1 MSEFSKDPHGEIRLS
16 LYRRLLAAVG
26 LSLVGASYKLWLPQ
40 TDFPQVP
47 AFSALIH
54 APPQF
59 DYVLA
64 LGIVGSLF
72 AWLLLP
78 QRFASWGGWSV
89 AAWIAASCLLDQ
101 HRFQPWAYQL
111 IFTAIVLA
119 TCEAKLALRL
129 LRILVISIYFYSA
142 ASKLNAPFMTDLGQT
157 FLDVPLGWFGAR
169 EAWSDTARQTA
180 TLLFPLGELI
190 AGLLLAIPQTRKV
203 GVIVTVV
210 MHTALL
216 LVVGP
221 LGLNHWP
228 GVLLWNLCFLIQAPL
243 LFWPLVAKEDPEEM
257 VAAPPA
263 KWRAVGIVVTTFVL
277 LFPLLEPFGYCDA
290 WPGWAL
296 YAAHVSRADLYI
308 DAAAAEALPEKL
320 QPFLSESEWG
330 PYRLDAAQW
339 SLQALNVPIYP
350 DDRFQT
356 GVAIAVAQKYGV
368 AWFCEL
374 GVQDPA
380 DRYSA
385 ERTETRY
392 RGPQQ
397 MEAATKRYWLNALP
411 NHRLAR

>member
-1 MSEFSKDPHGEIRLS
+1 MSESSNEVQLEFRLS
-16 LYRRLLAAVG
+16 LYRRLLAVVG
-26 LSLVGASYKLWLPQ
+26 LLLIGTSYKLWLPQ

-47 AFSALIH
+47 ALSALIH
-54 APPQF
+54 VPASI

-64 LGIVGSLF
+64 IGIVGSLS

-78 QRFASWGGWSV
+78 HRFAYGAGWSV
-89 AAWIAASCLLDQ
+89 SACITVSCLLDQ

-119 TCEAKLALRL
+119 TCEAKLAMRL
-129 LRILVISIYFYSA
+129 LRIIVISIYLYSA
-142 ASKLNAPFMTDLGQT
+142 ASKLNAPFTTELGQT
-157 FLDVPLGWFGAR
+157 FLEVLLGWFGAK
-169 EAWSDTARQTA
+169 AALTDTARQTA

-190 AGLLLAIPQTRKV
+190 AGVLLAIPKTRKI
-203 GVIVTVV
+203 GVIIAVV
-210 MHTALL
+210 MHMALL

-228 GVLLWNLCFLIQAPL
+228 GVLLWNFCFLIQAPL
-243 LFWPLVAKEDPEEM
+243 LFWPLATKSDTETPVP
-257 VAAPPA
+257 APPD
-263 KWRAVGIVVTTFVL
+263 KRRAIGIVTTLFVVF
-277 LFPLLEPFGYCDA
+277 FPLLEPLGYCDA

-296 YAAHVSRADLYI
+296 YASHVSRADLYI
-308 DAAAAEALPEKL
+308 DAAAAEALPERL
-320 QPFLSESEWG
+320 QPFLHESKWG

-339 SLQALNVPIYP
+339 SLHALNVPIYP

-380 DRYSA
+380 DRYSG

-397 MEAATKRYWLNALP
+397 MEAATQRYWLNAQP
-411 NHRLAR
+411 NDRSAR